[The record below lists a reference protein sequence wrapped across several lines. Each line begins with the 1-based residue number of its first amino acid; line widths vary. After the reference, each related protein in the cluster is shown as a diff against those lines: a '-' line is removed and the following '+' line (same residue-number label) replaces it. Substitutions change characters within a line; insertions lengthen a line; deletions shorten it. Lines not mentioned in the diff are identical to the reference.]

1 MDAHGVAPEHIYVNT
16 PQQDGHMESS
26 HKTLKKEYVWP
37 RELKDEEA
45 EVVLPEALEDY
56 NRHRIHSAI
65 GYVTPDEF
73 ARQGEKKN
81 PQEAA
86 NRQ

>member
-1 MDAHGVAPEHIYVNT
+1 MGSTRLCNRT
-16 PQQDGHMESS
+16 
-26 HKTLKKEYVWP
+26 
-37 RELKDEEA
+37 EEA
-45 EVVLPEALEDY
+45 EVILLEALEDY